1 MYEISKKFC
10 FDAAHFMPHMQAG
23 HAYRHM
29 HGHSFH
35 VDIAIR
41 GTPQPQTGWI
51 MDFEALDAVIAQVRS
66 ELDHHVL
73 NEIEGLSAPTLEN
86 ICAWLWRRLVNTL
99 PGLTRITVAR
109 ESVGQSCTLTAA

>member
-10 FDAAHFMPHMQAG
+10 FDAAHFLPHMQEG